1 MVKIT
6 GSKFDMY
13 DENDT
18 KAVTF
23 RNCVAGILENGE
35 VSSLG
40 GYKHHHFTTR
50 LQHSLNV
57 SYYSYCLCRKLGW
70 DFRSAARAGLMH
82 DLYFFENT
90 SVDENGQKLL
100 KNHPFR
106 ALENS
111 ERIFELNEIE
121 KDAIVNHMWP
131 CISLSRPRF
140 KESMVVS
147 FSDKFCA
154 VIEATLGASLFAAR
168 KSAAAANSIASG
180 ISDAYV
186 QTKETSLYMLRSIRG
201 TAANVIRLACSFI
214 I

>member
-23 RNCVAGILENGE
+23 RSCVDGILNNDE
-35 VSSLG
+35 VSNLG
-40 GYKHHHFTTR
+40 SYKHHHFTTR

-57 SYYSYCLCRKLGW
+57 SYYSYCLCRILGW
-70 DFRSAARAGLMH
+70 DYRSAARAGLMH

-100 KNHPFR
+100 KNHPFD
-106 ALENS
+106 ALRNS

-131 CISLSRPRF
+131 CISLSRPQF
-140 KESMVVS
+140 KESLAVS

-154 VIEATLGASLFAAR
+154 VMEATFGSCNYVVSKTATVVNNTAM
-168 KSAAAANSIASG
+168 N
-180 ISDAYV
+180 ISEAYV
-186 QTKETSLYMLRSIRG
+186 QTKEASLLMFKTMCC
-201 TAANVIRLACSFI
+201 TAANVIRLATSFI

>member
-23 RNCVAGILENGE
+23 RSCVDGILSTDE

-40 GYKHHHFTTR
+40 SYKHHHFTTR

-57 SYYSYCLCRKLGW
+57 SYYSYCLCRKFGW
-70 DFRSAARAGLMH
+70 DYRSAARAGLMH

-100 KNHPFR
+100 KHHPFD
-106 ALENS
+106 ALRNS

-131 CISLSRPRF
+131 CVSLSRPQF
-140 KESMVVS
+140 KESMAVS

-154 VIEATLGASLFAAR
+154 VMEATFGSCTYVAAKTAGAVNTTALNIAEAYNQTRDAAVLMV
-168 KSAAAANSIASG
+168 K
-180 ISDAYV
+180 V
-186 QTKETSLYMLRSIRG
+186 MCC
-201 TAANVIRLACSFI
+201 TAANVLRLAGSFI
-214 I
+214 M